1 MNNIKLKIKNN
12 EVGLRRVGENLY
24 EPKSFDL
31 LLKLIKEEGDNVTL
45 ERNYGGSFFKINS
58 FPPKSKKVRTRKIKS
73 FCTVATKNIKEEVA
87 LMIFSLRKFHK
98 QPIYVCC
105 DKETRLFL
113 KNERLDDKIKFR
125 LINESQLNKINKQ
138 FQRNSCVA
146 NEVHNAG
153 AILKKMMVMQWAL
166 KIHENTMFL
175 DCDIIVLNSLQ
186 SNTLFD
192 IGPEED
198 NFFFLKP
205 FLGCEYTGDS
215 ASYFLTG
222 IYLEDNL
229 GQLFDG
235 KENNLIF
242 TPSFGVGYYDDGS
255 GKKLGHEIQFRTNLE
270 ISYVLKNDNRIG
282 LSFSHISNAN
292 IGDKNP
298 GVEVISFSYQIP
310 Y

>member
-1 MNNIKLKIKNN
+1 MKVILFFLLAIFFSTNTYSSNLNIY
-12 EVGLRRVGENLY
+12 GLGIYDVKFDGSEDKQTTDFRYERR
-24 EPKSFDL
+24 FD
-31 LLKLIKEEGDNVTL
+31 
-45 ERNYGGSFFKINS
+45 
-58 FPPKSKKVRTRKIKS
+58 
-73 FCTVATKNIKEEVA
+73 
-87 LMIFSLRKFHK
+87 
-98 QPIYVCC
+98 
-105 DKETRLFL
+105 
-113 KNERLDDKIKFR
+113 
-125 LINESQLNKINKQ
+125 
-138 FQRNSCVA
+138 
-146 NEVHNAG
+146 
-153 AILKKMMVMQWAL
+153 
-166 KIHENTMFL
+166 
-175 DCDIIVLNSLQ
+175 
-186 SNTLFD
+186 NTLFD

-205 FLGCEYTGDS
+205 FLGFEYTGDS

-229 GQLFDG
+229 GQLLDG
-235 KENNLIF
+235 KENNVIF

-255 GKKLGHEIQFRTNLE
+255 GKELGHEIQFRTNLE